1 MATNYRIAVIAGEGS
16 GREVMREG
24 IAAMEAAARAY
35 GFGCQ
40 WHEFDWSC
48 ERYVNMGV
56 MMPEDGL
63 DRLRLYDAVYLGAV
77 GHPEVPDHVSLWG
90 LLIPLRR
97 NFHQYINLRP
107 VRLLAGVQS
116 PLRDRA
122 PGDID
127 FYVVRENNEG
137 EYSEIGGRPSGRT
150 ETENAR
156 QESG

>member
-1 MATNYRIAVIAGEGS
+1 MAKNYRIAVIAGDGI
-16 GREVMREG
+16 GREVMPEG

-48 ERYVNMGV
+48 ERYVNMGL

-63 DRLRLYDAVYLGAV
+63 ERLRLYDAVYLGAV

-97 NFHQYINLRP
+97 GCWPACNHRCATARRATSISMSCATTMRANIRKSAAGCMPAASLRWQCRKP
-107 VRLLAGVQS
+107 S
-116 PLRDRA
+116 LR
-122 PGDID
+122 
-127 FYVVRENNEG
+127 N
-137 EYSEIGGRPSGRT
+137 
-150 ETENAR
+150 
-156 QESG
+156 